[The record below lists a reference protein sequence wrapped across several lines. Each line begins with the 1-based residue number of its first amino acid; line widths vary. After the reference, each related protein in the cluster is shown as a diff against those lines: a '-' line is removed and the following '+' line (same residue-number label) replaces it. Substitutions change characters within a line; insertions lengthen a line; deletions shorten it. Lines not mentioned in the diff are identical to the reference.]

1 MSVVKCFHGSCCFWF
16 TSPAPLPLQL
26 RLTDDAGLILIR
38 PLRGDP
44 EVIEALLSDAQ
55 LCTGEGLINRG
66 NTAKVEIH
74 LCGQDRVYIFQVQV
88 IESIASLGLL
98 PGFYGGAGD
107 GHSIKDLFQAPGRSR
122 QNKDSGAGGQS

>member
-74 LCGQDRVYIFQVQV
+74 LCSYDRICVFQVQV
-88 IESIASLGLL
+88 VDCTASLGLL
-98 PGFYGGAGD
+98 LGFYVGADD
-107 GHSIKDLFQAPGRSR
+107 GHGYSFISSSFPVRAK
-122 QNKDSGAGGQS
+122 